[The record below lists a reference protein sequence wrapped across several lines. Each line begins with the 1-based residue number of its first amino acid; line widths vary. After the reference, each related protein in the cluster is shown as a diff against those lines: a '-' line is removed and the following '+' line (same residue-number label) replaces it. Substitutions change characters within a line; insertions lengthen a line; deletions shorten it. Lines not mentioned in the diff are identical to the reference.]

1 MVNIGVCVCVHY
13 IVPLK
18 LSDRAEMCLSPDA
31 CVSLWTSVVP
41 SSLSFPLN
49 VSMGF
54 IGMTSNGA
62 FAKENESVCI
72 KRKNTK

>member
-1 MVNIGVCVCVHY
+1 
-13 IVPLK
+13 
-18 LSDRAEMCLSPDA
+18 MCLSPDS
-31 CVSLWTSVVP
+31 CVSLWTSAVP

-62 FAKENESVCI
+62 FAKENESVSI

>member
-1 MVNIGVCVCVHY
+1 MCVCVCVCVHY
-13 IVPLK
+13 IVLLK
-18 LSDRAEMCLSPDA
+18 LSDRAPDS
-31 CVSLWTSVVP
+31 CVSLWTSAVP

-62 FAKENESVCI
+62 FAKENESVSI